1 MFIVR
6 LERVR
11 QLSASTRDFVF
22 TRQDGQ
28 AIDYVPGQF
37 FRFNFEDKEGNFER
51 SYSLCNYQDLYS
63 TRLDVVISEVDGGR
77 ATRLLFA
84 DDLEDMTAQVTGP
97 FGRLILPTQVPKRLI
112 LVATS
117 VGLAPFMPILKV
129 LESRPCDRV
138 VLLLG
143 VRNRDEFIY
152 GRILLA
158 YAERYPWFEIR
169 LCLSREKALQNY
181 EYDGYVNQQLS
192 DIDMDP
198 EGDHLLLCGNPYMID
213 EAWSE
218 LREKGFNAKQVIR
231 EKYVFAKD
239 TAAAKT
245 NLTSEQ
251 KKLIQEKLKKYR

>member
-1 MFIVR
+1 MFTVR

-11 QLSASTRDFVF
+11 QLSSSTRDFVF

-28 AIDYVPGQF
+28 VIDYVPGQF
-37 FRFNFEDKEGNFER
+37 FRFNFEDKEGTFER
-51 SYSLCNYQDLYS
+51 SYSLCNYQELYS
-63 TRLDVVISEVDGGR
+63 TRLELVISEVDGGR

-84 DDLEDMTAQVTGP
+84 DDLEDMTAQVMGP

-117 VGLAPFMPILKV
+117 VGLAPFMPILKI

-192 DIDMDP
+192 DIDLDP
-198 EGDHLLLCGNPYMID
+198 VGDHLLLCGNPYMID